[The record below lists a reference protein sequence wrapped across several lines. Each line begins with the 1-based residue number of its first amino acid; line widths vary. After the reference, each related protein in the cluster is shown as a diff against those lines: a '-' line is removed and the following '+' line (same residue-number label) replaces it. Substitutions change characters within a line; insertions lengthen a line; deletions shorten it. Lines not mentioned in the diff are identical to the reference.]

1 MTPASPVPD
10 YRGERLAFLT
20 QHGKERLVATVLE
33 PALGLRVERVEGF
46 DTDTLGTF
54 TRDIPRAG
62 TQLEAARRKA
72 RLAIELSGAGLGLGS
87 EGAFGPDPHAGLMP
101 WNVELLVLV
110 DGRSNLEVVGIAQG
124 AAGNDHALLHDEGA
138 LLAFA
143 AQVGFPGQR
152 LVLRPD
158 HEDHPRLWKG
168 LGEEG
173 ALRAAWREALAASA
187 TGKVFAECDLRAH
200 FNPSRQR
207 MITRAAE
214 DLLQKLRSACPDCGR
229 PGFVVGEVKRGLP
242 CAKCGLPTREPIA
255 EIRVCAGC
263 GAREERVLP
272 ATTANPG
279 RCDHC
284 NP

>member
-1 MTPASPVPD
+1 MTADKTLED
-10 YRGERLAFLT
+10 YRGQRLAFLT
-20 QHGKERLVATVLE
+20 QHGKEALVAPVLE
-33 PALGLRVERVEGF
+33 PALGLRVERVDGF

-72 RLAIELSGAGLGLGS
+72 RLAIELSGAALGLGS

-110 DGRSNLEVVGIAQG
+110 DTLHDLEVVGIAQG
-124 AAGNDHALLHDEGA
+124 AAGNDHALLRDEAA
-138 LLAFA
+138 LFAFA
-143 AQVGFPGQR
+143 AQVGFPAQR

-173 ALRAAWREALAASA
+173 ALRAAWCEALAVSA

-207 MITRAAE
+207 MIALAAA
-214 DLLQKLRSACPDCGR
+214 DLLQRLRSSCPRCGR
-229 PGFVVGEVKRGLP
+229 PGFVLQEVKRGLP
-242 CAKCGLPTREPIA
+242 CADCGLPTREPIA
-255 EIRVCAGC
+255 EIRACAGC
-263 GAREERVLP
+263 GAREERLLP
-272 ATTANPG
+272 AKAANPG